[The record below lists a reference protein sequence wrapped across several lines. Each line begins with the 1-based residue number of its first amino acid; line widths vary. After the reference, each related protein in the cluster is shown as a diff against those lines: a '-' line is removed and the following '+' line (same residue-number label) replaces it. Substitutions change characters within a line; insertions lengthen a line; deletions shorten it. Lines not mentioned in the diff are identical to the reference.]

1 MQNLFLL
8 KNVNLWLWQAWR
20 KVDDKKKPLN
30 LEELCDISA
39 KDAIEYYC
47 QNAILSMDLN
57 LLRVSLQEKLK
68 IIV

>member
-1 MQNLFLL
+1 MSIYGSGKLEE
-8 KNVNLWLWQAWR
+8 KWMT
-20 KVDDKKKPLN
+20 KKTPLN

>member
-8 KNVNLWLWQAWR
+8 KNVILCLWQAWR
-20 KVDDKKKPLN
+20 KVGDKKHPLN

-39 KDAIEYYC
+39 KDGIEYYC
-47 QNAILSMDLN
+47 QNAILSVDLN

>member
-1 MQNLFLL
+1 MSLASL
-8 KNVNLWLWQAWR
+8 KKSGWQ
-20 KVDDKKKPLN
+20 KNPLN

-47 QNAILSMDLN
+47 QNGILSVDLN

>member
-1 MQNLFLL
+1 MSIYGSGKLEEKWMTK
-8 KNVNLWLWQAWR
+8 KN
-20 KVDDKKKPLN
+20 PLN

-39 KDAIEYYC
+39 KDVIEYYC

>member
-1 MQNLFLL
+1 MSFYGSGKLEE
-8 KNVNLWLWQAWR
+8 KWMT
-20 KVDDKKKPLN
+20 KKPLN

-47 QNAILSMDLN
+47 QNAILSVDLN
-57 LLRVSLQEKLK
+57 LLRVSLREKLK